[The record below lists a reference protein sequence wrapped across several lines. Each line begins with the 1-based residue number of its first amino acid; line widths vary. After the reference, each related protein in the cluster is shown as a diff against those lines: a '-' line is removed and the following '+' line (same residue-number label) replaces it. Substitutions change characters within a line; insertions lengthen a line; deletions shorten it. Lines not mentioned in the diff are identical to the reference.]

1 MRGCYRNIRAVV
13 LGLSRSGIA
22 AVKLLK
28 ANGANVIGSDN
39 RELESLDPQ
48 VSSLGA
54 QLVLGSHPKEILD
67 EANLIVVSPGVLPQH
82 SILAEAR
89 RRSIPIWSEIE
100 LGYRHVRGTVIAVTG
115 TMGKSTTATLLRDL
129 ILASGRK
136 VRLVGNI
143 GVPLCA
149 NVENST
155 EETVFVIEVS
165 SFQLMHIDKFHPHI
179 SVLLDI
185 SRDHLDWHQSF
196 SDYVN
201 SKKRLFDNQTE
212 NDWAVVFGRNSLTVE
227 MASHCDA
234 RKIYFDVNC
243 LDTLLPHLHRDGSV
257 IVQHEHDRT
266 TPVASLESF
275 SLLGQHN
282 QSNAL
287 AATAVS
293 TLMGISQE
301 QIEGVFA
308 QFSGL
313 PHTLE
318 KVQEIEGIHFYNDS
332 KATNIQAVKAALA
345 SFDSPIVL
353 ILGGRLK
360 GDDPRD
366 LCDAVKVGV
375 RQVFAIGENREILKK
390 ALSDVVVVE
399 DCESL
404 EVAVKKAYVR
414 SSSGDVVLFSP
425 AGSSF
430 DMYRDYQQR
439 GDDFRRIVGRL
450 EGTSR

>member
-1 MRGCYRNIRAVV
+1 M
-13 LGLSRSGIA
+13 GLSRSGIA

-54 QLVLGSHPKEILD
+54 QLVLGSHPKELLD

-143 GVPLCA
+143 GVPLCD

-196 SDYVN
+196 ADYVN
-201 SKKRLFDNQTE
+201 SKKRLFDNQTK
-212 NDWAVVFGRNSLTVE
+212 NDWAVVFGRNPLTVE

-243 LDTLLPHLHRDGSV
+243 LDTLFPHLHKDGSV

-275 SLLGQHN
+275 SLLGKHN

-318 KVQEIEGIHFYNDS
+318 KVQEIEGVHFYNDS

-399 DCESL
+399 DCENL
-404 EVAVKKAYVR
+404 EVAVKKAYIR

-450 EGTSR
+450 AGTSR